1 MRPTPAESLRAIQTA
16 LAEQLTPEISSLFA
30 AEASTAITMLAE
42 SLIAESDT
50 LAEDLLADNIRLR
63 EILTS
68 ARHLILPSPA
78 HGRRAGGE
86 GTSNGIDAILVSQID
101 GVLQEA
107 GDRRLAI
114 SSLSEDNDRL
124 NDVLAQLL
132 ELIEDRE
139 DETLAPVRRAAYRHL
154 RRVACRGWSY
164 FDVSGF
170 RQRIIEARA
179 EIDRDG

>member
-1 MRPTPAESLRAIQTA
+1 VRPTPAESLRAIQA
-16 LAEQLTPEISSLFA
+16 AVAEQLTPELSSLFA
-30 AEASTAITMLAE
+30 IEASTAITMLCE
-42 SLIAESDT
+42 SLIAEEDT
-50 LAEDLLADNIRLR
+50 LAEDLLADNTRLR
-63 EILTS
+63 DILAS
-68 ARHLILPSPA
+68 ARHALRSNTNA
-78 HGRRAGGE
+78 
-86 GTSNGIDAILVSQID
+86 TSLVSHID
-101 GVLQEA
+101 GVLHEA

-124 NDVLAQLL
+124 NAVLAQLL

-154 RRVACRGWSY
+154 RRVTCRGWSY